1 LAEALS
7 SCPNHRSLY
16 DPVHGFHTTGTARPA
31 ATLVS
36 TFMVALVLCV
46 FAGTAPA
53 SAQQSRDVGKPDVAA
68 RAWVLTDLRSGDF
81 LAGENA
87 SRKLPIASTTKIME
101 ALVVLENADLGEEV
115 TVSRDAASYA
125 TPAYSNVGLLPG
137 DTLSVRELLMAAL
150 ISSGDD
156 AAYALAEHVGGG
168 GKTGVN
174 RFVEMMN
181 EEAQTV
187 GLEDTH
193 FENPIGLDEKGHYSS
208 AMDLATTARVAMR
221 YPQFRD
227 IVSTEY
233 ASIYTADREIPLTS
247 TNELLFSYG
256 PATGVKTGTTP
267 AAGESL
273 VSSASLGDEAYV
285 CVLLHSREERFGASA
300 RTLRY
305 GFIAYDRKDLVLKG
319 KQYATMEA
327 PYQRDE
333 VVDLV
338 AEGDVAGLV
347 DARPDVDRE
356 VELVDHPPLSAR
368 AGTKLGRVVVR
379 EDGEKVGETALVA
392 RRGYEN
398 PSLGQ
403 RLWYTVG
410 GIFE

>member
-1 LAEALS
+1 
-7 SCPNHRSLY
+7 
-16 DPVHGFHTTGTARPA
+16 
-31 ATLVS
+31 
-36 TFMVALVLCV
+36 M
-46 FAGTAPA
+46 
-53 SAQQSRDVGKPDVAA
+53 AA
-68 RAWVLTDLRSGDF
+68 RAWVLTDLRSGDV
-81 LAGENA
+81 LVGENA

-101 ALVVLENADLGEEV
+101 ALVVLENGDLGEEA

-137 DTLSVRELLMAAL
+137 DTLSLRELLVAAL
-150 ISSGDD
+150 VSSGDD

-168 GKTGVN
+168 GKAGVG

-181 EEAQTV
+181 EKAETL
-187 GLEDTH
+187 GLQNTH
-193 FENPIGLDEKGHYSS
+193 FENPVGLDEKGHHSS
-208 AMDLATTARVAMR
+208 AGDLATMARVAMQQ
-221 YPQFRD
+221 PEFRD

-233 ASIYTADREIPLTS
+233 ASIYTPDREIPLTS

-256 PATGVKTGTTP
+256 PATGIKTGTTP

-273 VSSASLGDEAYV
+273 VSSAAIADESYV
-285 CVLLHSREERFGASA
+285 CVILDSREERFGASM
-300 RTLRY
+300 RTLRH
-305 GFIAYDRKDLVLKG
+305 GFIAYDHKDLVVKD
-319 KQYATMEA
+319 KQYATIEA

-347 DARPDVDRE
+347 DARPEVERE
-356 VELVDHPPLSAR
+356 VDFVDYPPLSAR
-368 AGTKLGRVVVR
+368 AGTALGRVVVSV
-379 EDGEKVGETALVA
+379 DGEKIGETALVA
-392 RRGYEN
+392 KRGYEK

>member
-1 LAEALS
+1 MS
-7 SCPNHRSLY
+7 SGPNHRSLY
-16 DPVHGFHTTGTARPA
+16 SPVQGSSTTRTAGPA
-31 ATLVS
+31 ATIVS
-36 TFMVALVLCV
+36 TAFVALVLCV
-46 FAGTAPA
+46 FGVAGPA
-53 SAQQSRDVGKPDVAA
+53 SAQQARDTGDPDVAA

-81 LAGENA
+81 LAGEGA
-87 SRKLPIASTTKIME
+87 SRELPIASTTKIME
-101 ALVVLENADLGEEV
+101 AIVVLKKGDLDDEV

-156 AAYALAEHVGGG
+156 AAYAMAEHVGGG
-168 GKTGVN
+168 GRAGVDH
-174 RFVEMMN
+174 FVEMMN
-181 EEAQTV
+181 GEAETL
-187 GLEDTH
+187 GLENTH
-193 FENPIGLDEKGHYSS
+193 FENPVGLDKKGHYSS
-208 AMDLATTARVAMR
+208 ARDLATMARVAMQH
-221 YPQFRD
+221 PEFRD

-285 CVLLHSREERFGASA
+285 CVILDSREERFGASA

-319 KQYATMEA
+319 KRYATMEA

-347 DARPDVDRE
+347 DARPDVERE

-368 AGTKLGRVVVR
+368 AGTVLGRVIVR
-379 EDGEKVGETALVA
+379 TDGEKIGESTLVA
-392 RRGYEN
+392 RRGYEK